1 VSELVDEEPDVAEFR
16 EAVTAAAVGTPYLVE
31 PTEVGFDVRVDLS
44 EAYWLGVLT
53 NGQGH
58 RAIENHV
65 VLDPVTRTMQI
76 TDDHVEVRRS
86 DGGPSLGGL
95 EVTRTVGRVFE
106 VSHQKTWRR
115 GADGKPEVVSER
127 RFTTAEAHELIR
139 GVATELG
146 WTEKADSY
154 RLIALVAAGV
164 GAAAIVVSALLLVFG
179 GRS

>member
-1 VSELVDEEPDVAEFR
+1 MSEPVDEEPDVAEFR
-16 EAVTAAAVGTPYLVE
+16 EAVAGQLWVPRTWSSRPRSGSTCASN
-31 PTEVGFDVRVDLS
+31 LS
-44 EAYWLGVLT
+44 EAHWLGVLT

-86 DGGPSLGGL
+86 VGGPSAGGL
-95 EVTRTVGRVFE
+95 EVSRTVGRVWE

-146 WTEKADSY
+146 WTEKAESY
-154 RLIALVAAGV
+154 RLIALLAAGV
-164 GAAAIVVSALLLVFG
+164 GAAAMFVAALLLLF